1 VALFLQA
8 PDVAGALPMHI
19 VIPAACLAPGF
30 SPLQLQSIDHAAI
43 DQKIVTS
50 PDMPDQESDTK
61 HEERLPC

>member
-8 PDVAGALPMHI
+8 QGASGALLMHI

-30 SPLQLQSIDHAAI
+30 SPLQLQSIGHTAI
-43 DQKIVTS
+43 DRKIIAI